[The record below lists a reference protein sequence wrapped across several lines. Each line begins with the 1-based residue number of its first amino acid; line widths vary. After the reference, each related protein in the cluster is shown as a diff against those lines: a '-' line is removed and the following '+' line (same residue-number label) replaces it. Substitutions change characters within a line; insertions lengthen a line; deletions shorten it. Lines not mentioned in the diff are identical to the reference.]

1 MPAKWQNHF
10 PNRLSFKK
18 WVFLSKQILRLNC
31 PNARNFP
38 TFFTFPR
45 LHQPAR
51 NMHRLRDKWKWQ
63 PDWWKGRR
71 KRRRDKYVSNKVN
84 NGILYLFLHFNWR
97 VSIEKEFFDFFEWL
111 WLVRSSVSELCKL
124 DFVLIVFGYEASK
137 SQNQGHFLNFKTSLY
152 RLDCL

>member
-1 MPAKWQNHF
+1 MGVSFQTNFALELSECKKFSYFFHF
-10 PNRLSFKK
+10 SPPPSASQKY
-18 WVFLSKQILRLNC
+18 
-31 PNARNFP
+31 AP
-38 TFFTFPR
+38 TI
-45 LHQPAR
+45 
-51 NMHRLRDKWKWQ
+51 RDKWKWQ

-124 DFVLIVFGYEASK
+124 DVVLILFGYEASK